1 MRSRTL
7 RAASGGGTGSSPVPS
22 LTAPLF
28 MASGSCRDE
37 RASPA
42 PRFAREFD
50 GLRRVEQEG
59 YAKKKRADNG

>member
-1 MRSRTL
+1 
-7 RAASGGGTGSSPVPS
+7 VPS

-28 MASGSCRDE
+28 MAFGSCRDE